1 MPEDVMLQEAVEA
14 IRQGQRKR
22 ARDLLTRLLRADGSN
37 TQYWLWMSS
46 VVETTKEQIYCLQSI
61 LKVDPNNKAA
71 KQGLVLLGAMAPETE
86 IKPVPPVR
94 RRWHVDV
101 QEVKDVSGL
110 RAILANP
117 FVRLVVLA
125 ITAFVVITL
134 VGLGF
139 YYQGQRRKPL
149 VAVIPTSTPGP
160 SPTYTLTPTAINEYL
175 RTPTAPPTRSGPPP
189 LEERLSATYTAT
201 SVYVGTPHT
210 SNEAFRFAQ
219 RAYQRGDYNSAI
231 AYLGQA
237 RQVSPDAPDIPYLLG
252 EVYRLQGDFS
262 QAQDAYQ
269 AALTINPSFA
279 PAELG
284 LALVQLAQNPKAD
297 ISVALRK
304 AIQDDPN
311 FKEGH
316 LELANYLLTHDD
328 PQKALDVLD
337 KAADLLADSPM
348 LYLRRAGAELAL
360 GKGVE
365 AYEDALKANQMD
377 QTLLESYRLLAHAAA
392 RTQHFDQA
400 LEAVKVYL
408 IYEQKDAEAWLI
420 EGMALYGQGE
430 YDLALEALN
439 KSMELD
445 KTVPETLLYHGLV
458 MMELGKG
465 QLAVNEIYNALQS
478 NPRSFELN
486 LYFSRALLSAGRLGD
501 ALGQVNRA
509 YDFSNGDA
517 ELAQAL
523 YWRAQI
529 YEAIGNMPAAVRD
542 WKRIVA
548 MPTGTIPQEQ
558 LDTAQAHIE
567 TTSTPMP
574 TATITPTPSRTPRA
588 GSASATPTK
597 TSSTPASKPTTTTS
611 RPSATPTP

>member
-1 MPEDVMLQEAVEA
+1 
-14 IRQGQRKR
+14 
-22 ARDLLTRLLRADGSN
+22 
-37 TQYWLWMSS
+37 
-46 VVETTKEQIYCLQSI
+46 
-61 LKVDPNNKAA
+61 
-71 KQGLVLLGAMAPETE
+71 
-86 IKPVPPVR
+86 
-94 RRWHVDV
+94 
-101 QEVKDVSGL
+101 
-110 RAILANP
+110 
-117 FVRLVVLA
+117 
-125 ITAFVVITL
+125 
-134 VGLGF
+134 
-139 YYQGQRRKPL
+139 
-149 VAVIPTSTPGP
+149 
-160 SPTYTLTPTAINEYL
+160 
-175 RTPTAPPTRSGPPP
+175 
-189 LEERLSATYTAT
+189 
-201 SVYVGTPHT
+201 
-210 SNEAFRFAQ
+210 
-219 RAYQRGDYNSAI
+219 
-231 AYLGQA
+231 
-237 RQVSPDAPDIPYLLG
+237 
-252 EVYRLQGDFS
+252 
-262 QAQDAYQ
+262 
-269 AALTINPSFA
+269 
-279 PAELG
+279 
-284 LALVQLAQNPKAD
+284 
-297 ISVALRK
+297 
-304 AIQDDPN
+304 
-311 FKEGH
+311 
-316 LELANYLLTHDD
+316 
-328 PQKALDVLD
+328 
-337 KAADLLADSPM
+337 M

-392 RTQHFDQA
+392 RTKHFDQA

-408 IYEQKDAEAWLI
+408 LYEKKDAEAWLI

-439 KSMELD
+439 KSLELD
-445 KTVPETLLYHGLV
+445 KRVPETLLYHGLV
-458 MMELGKG
+458 LMELGKG

-509 YDFSNGDA
+509 YDFSKGDT

-574 TATITPTPSRTPRA
+574 TATTTPTPSRTPRA
-588 GSASATPTK
+588 GSGSATPTK
-597 TSSTPASKPTTTTS
+597 TSGTPTSKPTTTTS